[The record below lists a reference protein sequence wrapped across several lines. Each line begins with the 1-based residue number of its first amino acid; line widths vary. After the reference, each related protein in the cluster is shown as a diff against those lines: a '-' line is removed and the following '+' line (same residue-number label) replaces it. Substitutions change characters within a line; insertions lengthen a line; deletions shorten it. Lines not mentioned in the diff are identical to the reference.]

1 VAARAPPPGLD
12 EFRLRRLEKPEEFRA
27 AAELARSSGA
37 TGGTGTLPHALLRA
51 MQDHGGLVL
60 GAFVDIHLAGLSAGF
75 LGWDGS
81 TLYLY
86 SHLTAVR
93 PEYRHHGL
101 GRRLKLRQRE
111 EVLGWGLTEIR
122 WTFDPLESPQAHL
135 YVQRLGARPD
145 RYLVHHFGRPEADE
159 GPLDETDRVRVR
171 WALSDPAVTGR
182 LEARAPDRSGE
193 EERWRGASAIVET
206 EVGEQGLRHPT
217 AVTEPSA
224 ARAQLEIPFDL
235 GLMRE
240 HEPSAI
246 RPWRHAVRDAF
257 RAAFDLGY
265 KVEEF
270 VVVSP
275 EHERRSFYLLAR
287 PAESGVAPG
296 PATPRREGR

>member
-1 VAARAPPPGLD
+1 VAARAPAPGLG

-27 AAELARSSGA
+27 AAELAQSSGA
-37 TGGTGTLPHALLRA
+37 TGGTGALPHALQRA

-75 LGWDGS
+75 LGWDGT

-101 GRRLKLRQRE
+101 GRRLKWRQRE
-111 EVLGWGLTEIR
+111 EVLGWGLSEIR
-122 WTFDPLESPQAHL
+122 WTFDPLESPQAYL
-135 YVQRLGARPD
+135 YVHRLGARPD
-145 RYLVHHFGRPEADE
+145 RYLVHHFGRPEPGE
-159 GPLDETDRVRVR
+159 GPVDETDRLRAR
-171 WALSDPAVTGR
+171 WD
-182 LEARAPDRSGE
+182 EQ
-193 EERWRGASAIVET
+193 RWREAPAIVET

-217 AVTEPSA
+217 AVTEPGA

-265 KVEEF
+265 RVEDF

-275 EHERRSFYLLAR
+275 EHERRSFYLLTR
-287 PAESGVAPG
+287 PPEASGPPDPG
-296 PATPRREGR
+296 TPRREGR